1 MYCKKCGNKLK
12 EDAKFCPRC
21 GEKVPTNVEI
31 DYESEIDDTME
42 QTSGGKKKFLIIGG
56 IAALV
61 IVIVGI
67 GNKQLN
73 HNGEDD
79 RAELN
84 PQVYSTEMQ
93 SEETI
98 FGATETIDALQTE
111 TKKVEIVLT
120 EIETDFVE
128 TEPEIT
134 EKYILFDSDSRYLT
148 ENDVRDLTAHELML
162 ARNEIYARHGR
173 IFKDP
178 EIRAYFN
185 SQTWYK
191 GIVEPD
197 DFSTDVFNKYEK
209 ENLEFIQK
217 YENR

>member
-1 MYCKKCGNKLK
+1 MEINK
-12 EDAKFCPRC
+12 
-21 GEKVPTNVEI
+21 
-31 DYESEIDDTME
+31 
-42 QTSGGKKKFLIIGG
+42 
-56 IAALV
+56 
-61 IVIVGI
+61 
-67 GNKQLN
+67 LN